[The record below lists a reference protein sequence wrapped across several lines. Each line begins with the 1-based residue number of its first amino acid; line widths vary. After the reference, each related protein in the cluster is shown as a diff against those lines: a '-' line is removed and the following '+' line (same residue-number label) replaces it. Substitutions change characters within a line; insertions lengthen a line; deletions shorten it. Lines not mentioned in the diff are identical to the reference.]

1 MPCVRREPL
10 NPPELAVLR
19 MIRVT
24 AAQLVE
30 ENDWAFIPKSG
41 EGEEI
46 VMSGPRT
53 TVECQ

>member
-10 NPPELAVLR
+10 DPPELAVLR
-19 MIRVT
+19 MVRVT

-30 ENDWAFIPKSG
+30 ENEWAFIPEYG